1 MMIIYKYSIIH
12 YIFTSKA
19 ESNILK
25 ATITPSDG

>member
-1 MMIIYKYSIIH
+1 MTIIYKYSIVN
-12 YIFTSKA
+12 YMFTSKA